1 MKSAIRILALSIAF
15 AGVAAASVSSST
27 PKPFSKPSIG
37 DGHSANSALRAW
49 YPDLP
54 ASVKLWGLTQR

>member
-27 PKPFSKPSIG
+27 PKRFRAINRRR
-37 DGHSANSALRAW
+37 AQRQFRLRAW

-54 ASVKLWGLTQR
+54 PQ